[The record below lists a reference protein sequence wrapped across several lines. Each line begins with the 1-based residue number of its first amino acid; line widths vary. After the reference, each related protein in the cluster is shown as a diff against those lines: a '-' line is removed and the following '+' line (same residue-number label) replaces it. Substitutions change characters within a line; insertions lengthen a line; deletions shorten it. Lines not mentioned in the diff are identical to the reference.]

1 MKQRK
6 KQPIQTR
13 QAILNAA
20 DLELSQQGY
29 AGASLGKIVIGA
41 GLTKGALFH
50 HFPDKQSLAAAWIS
64 ELLGAGIL
72 QLWVAPL
79 NSVDSLDALMSL
91 CRVRCKD
98 LAPSDATSALVAI
111 AAELGSRD
119 ERLAAELEHIFHA
132 WRSAFAAALERGK
145 LAGWIHPSIKPETE
159 AMLFVSAFSGFTVT
173 LKTSRTHDTRT
184 VFIAALEA
192 YLETLRVQAS

>member
-20 DLELSQQGY
+20 DLEFSHQGY

-41 GLTKGALFH
+41 DLTKGALFH

-72 QLWVAPL
+72 QLWVTPL
-79 NSVDSLDALMSL
+79 NSVTSLDALINL
-91 CRVRCKD
+91 CRVRSKD
-98 LAPSDATSALVAI
+98 LTPTDTTSALVTI

-119 ERLAAELEHIFHA
+119 ERLGAALEHVFLA
-132 WRSAFAAALERGK
+132 WRSAFAETLERGK

-173 LKTSRTHDTRT
+173 LKTSRTQDTRT

-192 YLETLRVQAS
+192 YLETLRVQGS

>member
-20 DLELSQQGY
+20 ALEFSQQGY
-29 AGASLGKIVIGA
+29 AGASLGKIVTSA
-41 GLTKGALFH
+41 ELTKGALFH
-50 HFPDKQSLAAAWIS
+50 HFPDKQSLAAAWIT
-64 ELLGAGIL
+64 ERLGAGIL

-79 NSVDSLDALMSL
+79 NTVDSLDALMNL
-91 CRVRCKD
+91 CQIRCKD
-98 LAPSDATSALVAI
+98 LAPSDATSALVSI
-111 AAELGSRD
+111 AAELGHRD
-119 ERLAAELEHIFHA
+119 ERLGTALEHVFHE
-132 WRSAFAAALERGK
+132 WRSAFAGVLERGK

-159 AMLFVSAFSGFTVT
+159 AILFVSAFSGFTVT
-173 LKTSRTHDTRT
+173 VKTSRTHDTRT
-184 VFIAALEA
+184 VFITALEA

>member
-1 MKQRK
+1 MTQRK

-20 DLELSQQGY
+20 DLEFSRQGY
-29 AGASLGKIVIGA
+29 AGASLGGIVTSA

-64 ELLGAGIL
+64 ERLGAGIL

-79 NSVDSLDALMSL
+79 STVDSLDALMNL

-98 LAPSDATSALVAI
+98 LNSSDTTSALVTI

-119 ERLAAELEHIFHA
+119 ERLGAALEHVFHA

-159 AMLFVSAFSGFTVT
+159 AILFVSAFSGFTVT
-173 LKTSRTHDTRT
+173 LKTSRTQDTRNT
-184 VFIAALEA
+184 FITALEA
-192 YLETLRVQAS
+192 YLETLRIQAS